1 MCRAASGSS
10 SRLGAPGPGEGESPL
25 TRSMSFSDSSAAFLP
40 VLFTFQRMCMAF
52 SFILGFTKVLGSRRA
67 GVCYKDCSCV
77 KWQAAWAAMKPIC
90 QAQLQCP
97 NASEM
102 LRKAFSVREEAE
114 SLPPWG

>member
-1 MCRAASGSS
+1 MLTKQAQSQVYGRHGHT
-10 SRLGAPGPGEGESPL
+10 APDP
-25 TRSMSFSDSSAAFLP
+25 AFLP

-52 SFILGFTKVLGSRRA
+52 SFILGFTKVLGSRRT

-97 NASEM
+97 NASKM